1 MKVNK
6 IENNRWRKK
15 KQKRTLLLF
24 LLCSVF
30 FLIFPIQSKI
40 KTKKNRTNYFI
51 FYLITERIWC
61 LKQLLQKKIPQ
72 IKNIQLKDNDN
83 RLIHLKYMGQLQKI
97 KLIFDDKIK

>member
-24 LLCSVF
+24 LFCSVF
-30 FLIFPIQSKI
+30 VYYFLYSL
-40 KTKKNRTNYFI
+40 KKKFRTNYFI